1 MKWIM
6 VLLLL
11 VVVGVCA
18 VAYKD
23 IAIQYADDYG
33 ISQMLGIDLSAL
45 GFGAQPAQN
54 NATPNV
60 PNAQNVQG
68 EVVVEQQMQY
78 NRKTSCESGNV
89 NDCLLYAAEQLEKQ
103 KPLDAIKVLIKPC
116 EMQHNQSCAIIA
128 NIYDDMSKKYND
140 KSVNYY
146 KTACD
151 NGGLDGC
158 YGLGVK
164 YFRGESVKQNFKESF
179 SLFKKV
185 CDGGKVE
192 GCNNLAVMYNNA
204 NGIKRDTKL
213 AREMFKK
220 ACDSG
225 YKPSCDNLAKMKG

>member
-1 MKWIM
+1 MKLIM
-6 VLLLL
+6 GLLL
-11 VVVGVCA
+11 VVVIGVCA

-23 IAIQYADDYG
+23 IAMQYADEYG
-33 ISQMLGIDLSAL
+33 ISEMIGVDLAEL
-45 GFGAQPAQN
+45 FGSKKAQDNVAQ
-54 NATPNV
+54 NV
-60 PNAQNVQG
+60 PNAQNAQG
-68 EVVVEQQMQY
+68 EATAPQMQY
-78 NRKTSCESGNV
+78 NRKASCDSGNV
-89 NDCLLYAAEQLEKQ
+89 NDCLLFAAEQLEKS
-103 KPLDAIKVLIKPC
+103 KPLEAIKALIKPC
-116 EMQHNQSCAIIA
+116 ESKHNQSCAIIA

-164 YFRGESVKQNFKESF
+164 YFRGESVKQDFKESF
-179 SLFKKV
+179 TLFKKV

-204 NGIKRDTKL
+204 SGTKRDVKL

-225 YKPSCDNLAKMKG
+225 YKPSCNNLSKMKG